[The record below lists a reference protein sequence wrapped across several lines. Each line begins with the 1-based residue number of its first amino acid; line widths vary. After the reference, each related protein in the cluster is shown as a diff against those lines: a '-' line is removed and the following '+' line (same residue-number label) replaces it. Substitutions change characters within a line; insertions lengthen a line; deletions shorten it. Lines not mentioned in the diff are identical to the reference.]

1 MINVGI
7 VGSTGRV
14 GSLLIDDLAND
25 EQAKVGAVHVFDK
38 LNKPVPEDT
47 VVTNEMSVLSK

>member
-1 MINVGI
+1 MVKVGI

-25 EQAKVGAVHVFDK
+25 EQARVAAVHVFDK
-38 LNKPVPEDT
+38 LKDKYQKIQLLQ
-47 VVTNEMSVLSK
+47 MI